1 LKGARQVR
9 LGENNTDAFLRPLD
23 FSLEII
29 SDNSITNPAEALL
42 SFVQESVSVKS
53 AIRVDPLG
61 LNYVQVSP
69 QAPYG
74 ITVSGV
80 VVRSVIQ
87 YMMEDSGYVVEIAIY
102 RRWEDSNTRTEPKMA
117 ASVSM
122 FHRDW
127 DFEMESIEGT
137 TKERVWEVRNFFGND
152 IRKFLSHVNAIQSMI
167 STSHAV

>member
-1 LKGARQVR
+1 
-9 LGENNTDAFLRPLD
+9 
-23 FSLEII
+23 
-29 SDNSITNPAEALL
+29 
-42 SFVQESVSVKS
+42 
-53 AIRVDPLG
+53 VDPLG

-74 ITVSGV
+74 ITISGV

-87 YMMEDSGYVVEIAIY
+87 YMMEDSGYIVEIAIY
-102 RRWEDSNTRTEPKMA
+102 RQWGGGNTHTEPKMA

-137 TKERVWEVRNFFGND
+137 TKERVWDVRNFFGND
-152 IRKFLSHVNAIQSMI
+152 LRRFLFHVNAIQSMI
-167 STSHAV
+167 STSNAV